1 MLAAREPPI
10 AITLRSQF
18 AFRINGTPVV
28 PRRNSRDRQNSA
40 LSTAARIKR
49 MLNEF
54 IAQNRVSVVRN
65 GVQSSTHISA
75 RHNVLSFPPIF
86 SLFLFLDTLAR
97 LSSGSFPLRA
107 LSTHIHRIRLSTLTL
122 ICTRWRNTRVFGVC
136 KSLNIWIT
144 LWMLTATVYWISTH
158 AAGTSPSPLLDYG
171 NL

>member
-1 MLAAREPPI
+1 MTSREMPAARETPI

-65 GVQSSTHISA
+65 GVQSSTHIAA
-75 RHNVLSFPPIF
+75 RRTFSRFYLF
-86 SLFLFLDTLAR
+86 SLY
-97 LSSGSFPLRA
+97 SSS
-107 LSTHIHRIRLSTLTL
+107 
-122 ICTRWRNTRVFGVC
+122 
-136 KSLNIWIT
+136 
-144 LWMLTATVYWISTH
+144 
-158 AAGTSPSPLLDYG
+158 
-171 NL
+171 

>member
-1 MLAAREPPI
+1 MPAARETPI

-18 AFRINGTPVV
+18 AFRISGTPVV

-75 RHNVLSFPPIF
+75 RSYVLSRSLPPIF
-86 SLFLFLDTLAR
+86 SLFLFLDTLV
-97 LSSGSFPLRA
+97 
-107 LSTHIHRIRLSTLTL
+107 LSTRPTLSLFVLFISVRPPNSPVYSHINIYTLKEYTRIR
-122 ICTRWRNTRVFGVC
+122 CVC
-136 KSLNIWIT
+136 ASL
-144 LWMLTATVYWISTH
+144 
-158 AAGTSPSPLLDYG
+158 
-171 NL
+171 